1 MDNKQIDDY
10 FGPFATSLRKLMECH
25 PVTKKVVTPAELAE
39 VLATSTQTISFY
51 INGKR
56 KPSYDNL
63 VALCEYF
70 QVSADY
76 LMFGIES
83 DNRALNEQTGL
94 TNEAINMLTI
104 AHETNK
110 YPDTVDI
117 SEVLSSLLSDRDFYV
132 FLEDLEF
139 HASEIKKL
147 DAMDLMEREKKYPGI
162 NMPGYSKWCLHQDI
176 NEFILSQ
183 LEKRGMKIDRDI

>member
-1 MDNKQIDDY
+1 MVKY
-10 FGPFATSLRKLMECH
+10 
-25 PVTKKVVTPAELAE
+25 PVTKEVVTPAELAE

-63 VALCEYF
+63 VALCAF
-70 QVSADY
+70 FKVSADY

-83 DNRALNEQTGL
+83 GNCALNEQTGL

-110 YPDTVDI
+110 YPDAVDI
-117 SEVLSSLLSDRDFYV
+117 SKLLSSLLSDRDFYV
-132 FLEDLEF
+132 FLENLEY
-139 HASEIKKL
+139 HASEIKS
-147 DAMDLMEREKKYPGI
+147 LML
-162 NMPGYSKWCLHQDI
+162 WTCLK
-176 NEFILSQ
+176 E
-183 LEKRGMKIDRDI
+183 